1 MNDEEKLYEICKD
14 LQMLC
19 YRYTFESPEYK
30 KKNSDF
36 KKLAD
41 KTINHLLSN
50 KETHKIKIDE

>member
-1 MNDEEKLYEICKD
+1 MSDEEKLEKLCED

-19 YRYTFESPEYK
+19 YKYTFESPGYK

-50 KETHKIKIDE
+50 KENHKIKIDE